1 LAGIRLRLVRGFGFE
16 LGRTALARSRFGSLA
31 CAALLALGAS
41 QPARSQTPAAP
52 PAQPAPGAQAA
63 PAAPAAPQGA
73 PRAGGRPAPTPLG
86 DGPWDL
92 ETEEQTIHVTVV
104 TKGLDHPWG
113 MVFLPNGDML
123 VTERPGRLRVLRDGG
138 LDPTPINGLPA
149 IRAAVIGGLLD
160 IALHPDF
167 EDNRLVYFSYSKPDA
182 SEPSLATTAVA
193 RARWDGGS
201 ALADVEDVFVADS
214 WYSPAIAGENN
225 RCCGQGP
232 ADGSYGS
239 RIVFDRAGFL
249 YVTIGDRNWGEK
261 AQDPTS
267 HLGKIVRIRD
277 DGTIPEDNPFAGRE
291 GYKADLYTIGHRNP
305 LGLTIHPR
313 TGELWETEFGPRG
326 GDELNHIE
334 AGKNYGWILVTEG
347 AHYNG
352 DPTVLGKNG
361 APGMVDPV
369 LFWAP
374 SINPG
379 NLAFYNGRRL
389 RAWRGDMLMA
399 AMGRTLLRVRF
410 DSAGKPVHQE
420 RMLTELGQRLRD
432 VRVGP
437 DGFIYVLTDE
447 TAGAMLR
454 IEPGT

>member
-1 LAGIRLRLVRGFGFE
+1 M
-16 LGRTALARSRFGSLA
+16 RSIPASAA

-41 QPARSQTPAAP
+41 LPARAQQT
-52 PAQPAPGAQAA
+52 QAA
-63 PAAPAAPQGA
+63 PAAPPVPAAEPAPAAPPAPQGT
-73 PRAGGRPAPTPLG
+73 PRAGGGRPAPVPLG
-86 DGPWDL
+86 DGPWDFA
-92 ETEEQTIHVTVV
+92 TEEAGIHITVV

-113 MVFLPNGDML
+113 MAFLPNGDLL
-123 VTERPGRLRVLRDGG
+123 VTERPGRLRVVRGG
-138 LDPTPINGLPA
+138 RLDPTPIEGLPP

-167 EDNRLVYFSYSKPDA
+167 TANRLVYFSYSKPDPN
-182 SEPSLATTAVA
+182 EPSLATTAVA
-193 RARWDGGS
+193 RARWDGGP

-214 WYSPAIAGENN
+214 WYSPAIAGGNN

-239 RIVFDRAGFL
+239 RIAFDAEGFL

-261 AQDPTS
+261 AQDPAS

-277 DGTIPEDNPFAGRE
+277 DGTVPDDNPFVGRE
-291 GYKADLYTIGHRNP
+291 GYKPDLYSLGHRNP
-305 LGLTIHPR
+305 LGLTIHPI

-326 GDELNHIE
+326 GDELNRIE
-334 AGKNYGWILVTEG
+334 AGGNYGWILVTEG
-347 AHYNG
+347 EHYNN
-352 DPTVLGKNG
+352 DPRALGKNS
-361 APGMVDPV
+361 APGMIDPV
-369 LFWAP
+369 LFWVP

-379 NLAFYNGRRL
+379 NLAFYAGEPFP
-389 RAWRGDMLMA
+389 AWRGDMLMA

-410 DSAGKPVHQE
+410 DAAGKPTHQE

-432 VRVGP
+432 VRAGP
-437 DGFIYVLTDE
+437 DGLIYILTDE

-454 IEPGT
+454 IEPTS

>member
-1 LAGIRLRLVRGFGFE
+1 MALLRSQ
-16 LGRTALARSRFGSLA
+16 LGSIA
-31 CAALLALGAS
+31 CAALLAVGAS
-41 QPARSQTPAAP
+41 PPARSQET
-52 PAQPAPGAQAA
+52 QAA
-63 PAAPAAPQGA
+63 PAASATPAPVATTGAQGA
-73 PRAGGRPAPTPLG
+73 PRAGGGRPAPTPLG
-86 DGPWDL
+86 EGPWDL
-92 ETEEQTIHVTVV
+92 ATEEEAIHVTVV

-113 MVFLPNGDML
+113 MAFLPNGDML
-123 VTERPGRLRVLRDGG
+123 VTERPGRLRVLRDGQ
-138 LDPTPINGLPA
+138 LDPTPIGGLPP
-149 IRAAVIGGLLD
+149 IRAAIIGGLLD

-167 EDNRLVYFSYSKPDA
+167 DENRMVYFSYSKPDTT
-182 SEPSLATTAVA
+182 EPSLATTAVA

-201 ALADVEDVFVADS
+201 TLADVEDVFVADS

-239 RIVFDRAGFL
+239 RIVFDRSGFL

-261 AQDPTS
+261 AQDPSS

-277 DGTIPEDNPFAGRE
+277 DGRIPRDNPFRRRE
-291 GYKADLYTIGHRNP
+291 GYKPDIYTLGHRNP
-305 LGLTIHPR
+305 LGLTIHPV
-313 TGELWETEFGPRG
+313 TGDLWETEFGPRG
-326 GDELNHIE
+326 GDELNRIT
-334 AGKNYGWILVTEG
+334 AGSNYGWILVTEG

-352 DPTVLGKNG
+352 DPTALGKNSV
-361 APGMVDPV
+361 PGMVDPV
-369 LFWAP
+369 LFWVP

-379 NLAFYNGRRL
+379 NLAFYAGERFS
-389 RAWRGDMLMA
+389 AWHGDLLMA

-410 DSAGKPVHQE
+410 DSAGEPVHQE

-437 DGFIYVLTDE
+437 DGLVYVLTDE

-454 IEPGT
+454 IEPAN